1 MRRSLARSIVLS
13 FSIALAPALVPAVA
27 SAQPAQQQERP
38 RPEAETRK
46 LPAEQTTRHTLD
58 IGGRP
63 TAFSATVGAI
73 PLFDGEGGALI
84 AEIGFVAFRLE
95 GEDARRRPL
104 SMFLNGGPGAASAFL
119 NIGGLGPWRLPLDT
133 IAPSTLPVAVP
144 NAESWLPFTDLLFL
158 DPVGAGFSWT
168 NQRGDDA
175 RRRFWS
181 VDGDISSLA
190 VAIRKYVERENRQAS
205 PKILVGESYGGFRV
219 PKLARALQSDQGVG
233 VRGLVLVSPVLDFG
247 WRFQNRH
254 TPLRWVAELPSMTA
268 AARSATTPAT
278 RDVLKDVE
286 AYAAGEYVADLL
298 RGPRDAA
305 AVARMAERVAGFT
318 GLDPALV
325 ARLGG
330 RVDSGVFVRE
340 KNRADGRI
348 ASVYDALIT
357 GYDPTPTAFIGR
369 AEDPVLDAVD
379 APLTAAMTELYRQW
393 GWRLDRAY
401 RVLNREVGNSWM
413 WGNRRTAPEAFD
425 DLRQALA
432 LDPHMRA
439 LVVHGA
445 TDLVTPYFENKLIL
459 DQLPALGDA
468 ERVRLEVYPGG
479 HMFYFRDD
487 ARRAFRADAERLIRA
502 VSGGEAGR

>member
-1 MRRSLARSIVLS
+1 MRLGFASS
-13 FSIALAPALVPAVA
+13 FVFAFALAVAPVLLPAAA

-38 RPEAETRK
+38 RAEPEARK
-46 LPAEQTTRHTLD
+46 LPPEQTTRHTLD
-58 IGGRP
+58 IGGRA
-63 TAFSATVGAI
+63 TAFTATVGSI

-84 AEIGFVAFRLE
+84 AEIGFVAFRQE
-95 GEDARRRPL
+95 GEDVRRRPL
-104 SMFLNGGPGAASAFL
+104 SVFLNGGPGAASAFL

-158 DPVGAGFSWT
+158 DPVGAGYSWT
-168 NQRGDDA
+168 SQRGDDA

-219 PKLARALQSDQGVG
+219 PKLARALQSEQGVG

-254 TPLRWVAELPSMTA
+254 TPLRWVSELPSMTA

-278 RDVLKDVE
+278 REALKDVE
-286 AYAAGEYVADLL
+286 AYAAGEYVVDLL
-298 RGPRDAA
+298 KGPRDTA
-305 AVARMAERVAGFT
+305 AVARMAARVAAFT

-330 RVDSGVFVRE
+330 RVDSNVFVRE
-340 KNRADGRI
+340 KSRAEGKI

-379 APLTAAMTELYRQW
+379 APLSAAMTELYRLW
-393 GWRLDRAY
+393 GWRIDRAY
-401 RVLNREVGNSWM
+401 RVLNREVGNGWM
-413 WGNRRTAPEAFD
+413 WGNRRSAPEAFD

-487 ARRAFRADAERLIRA
+487 ARRAFRADAERLIRS
-502 VSGGEAGR
+502 VSDGQAGR

>member
-1 MRRSLARSIVLS
+1 M
-13 FSIALAPALVPAVA
+13 
-27 SAQPAQQQERP
+27 
-38 RPEAETRK
+38 
-46 LPAEQTTRHTLD
+46 
-58 IGGRP
+58 
-63 TAFSATVGAI
+63 
-73 PLFDGEGGALI
+73 
-84 AEIGFVAFRLE
+84 
-95 GEDARRRPL
+95 
-104 SMFLNGGPGAASAFL
+104 
-119 NIGGLGPWRLPLDT
+119 
-133 IAPSTLPVAVP
+133 
-144 NAESWLPFTDLLFL
+144 
-158 DPVGAGFSWT
+158 
-168 NQRGDDA
+168 
-175 RRRFWS
+175 
-181 VDGDISSLA
+181 
-190 VAIRKYVERENRQAS
+190 
-205 PKILVGESYGGFRV
+205 
-219 PKLARALQSDQGVG
+219 
-233 VRGLVLVSPVLDFG
+233 
-247 WRFQNRH
+247 
-254 TPLRWVAELPSMTA
+254 AELPSMAA
-268 AARSATTPAT
+268 AARSAATPAT
-278 RDVLKDVE
+278 RDALQDVE

-305 AVARMAERVAGFT
+305 AVARMAARVAGFT

-357 GYDPTPTAFIGR
+357 GYDPTPTAFVGR

-393 GWRLDRAY
+393 GWRIDRAY

-459 DQLPALGDA
+459 DQLPALGGA

>member
-1 MRRSLARSIVLS
+1 MRRSLASTITLILALA
-13 FSIALAPALVPAVA
+13 FAALAPVA
-27 SAQPAQQQERP
+27 PTSAQPAPQERP
-38 RPEAETRK
+38 RTETDARK

-58 IGGRP
+58 IGGRAL
-63 TAFSATVGAI
+63 AFTATVGAI

-84 AEIGFVAFRLE
+84 AEIGFVAFRVE
-95 GEDARRRPL
+95 GVDAARRPL
-104 SMFLNGGPGAASAFL
+104 SVLLNGGPGAASAFL

-158 DPVGAGFSWT
+158 DPVGAGYSWT

-219 PKLARALQSDQGVG
+219 PKLARALQSEQGVG

-254 TPLRWVAELPSMTA
+254 TPLRWASELPSMTA
-268 AARSATTPAT
+268 AARSGAGAVT
-278 RDVLKDVE
+278 REALKDVE

-298 RGPRDAA
+298 KGPRDAA
-305 AVARMAERVAGFT
+305 AVARMAAKVAQFT

-330 RVDSGVFVRE
+330 RVDSAVFVRE
-340 KNRADGRI
+340 KNRGEQKI
-348 ASVYDALIT
+348 ASVYDALVT
-357 GYDPTPTAFIGR
+357 GYDPTPSAFLGR

-393 GWRLDRAY
+393 GWRIDRAY
-401 RVLNREVGNSWM
+401 RVLNREVGNGWM

-432 LDPHMRA
+432 IDPLVRA

-459 DQLPALGDA
+459 DQLPAMGNAD
-468 ERVRLEVYPGG
+468 RVAFEVYPGG

-502 VSGGEAGR
+502 AAGGEAGR